1 MDTFFFWISKLMW
14 IVISPD
20 SLLVLL
26 AIVGVILLYI
36 GSYKKAKAF
45 LGIMVFIMVM
55 IAIFPAGEWLLS
67 PLEKRYATNPEL
79 PDKVDGVIVLSGA
92 EDPYRSAMWSQV
104 ELGGAAERDF
114 AFMRFIRQYPDARH
128 VFTGGTGSM
137 KNQQYKSA
145 HVAKKL
151 FSDLGFDTS
160 KIVFEENSKNTFE
173 NVKFSKAL
181 VMPKSGETWV
191 LITTSWHMPRSVGIF
206 EKFEWPVIAYPVDH
220 YTDPQNLFRVSL
232 NFSKNLYLLKMAV
245 KEWVGLAAYYFTG
258 KTSALLP
265 RPHPLGNHS

>member
-1 MDTFFFWISKLMW
+1 MDILFFWISKLIW

-26 AIVGVILLYI
+26 ALVGVILLYI

-67 PLEKRYATNPEL
+67 PLEMRFATNPEL
-79 PDKVDGVIVLSGA
+79 PDKVDGVIVLAGA
-92 EDPYRSAMWSQV
+92 EDPYRSAMWNQV
-104 ELGGAAERDF
+104 ELGDAAERDF

-128 VFTGGTGSM
+128 VFTGGSGSL
-137 KNQQYKSA
+137 KNQQYRAA

-151 FSDLGFDTS
+151 FSELGFDTS
-160 KIVFEENSKNTFE
+160 KIIFEENSKNTFE
-173 NVKFSKAL
+173 NVKFSKNL
-181 VMPKSGETWV
+181 VKPKPNETWV

-206 EKFEWPVIAYPVDH
+206 EKFEWPVIAFPVDH
-220 YTDPQNLFRVSL
+220 ATRPNNLFRVSWD
-232 NFSKNLYLLKMAV
+232 FSGNLYNLKIAV

-265 RPHPLGNHS
+265 RPHPLDNHF